1 MSARPIPTRAAAQR
15 RSRQLF
21 RRRRRRRRRRLSFA
35 IGVLL
40 LAALAVAVV
49 VPRLPDVV
57 RELALPLA
65 HEDIIRQQA
74 DAKELDPSLL
84 AAVIY
89 AESRFTDATSKAGAR
104 GLMQITPETAHY
116 IARLSG
122 GTAFEQ
128 GDLSTPQVNIS
139 YGAYYLRYLLR
150 RYDQNTVLALAAYNG
165 GEGNVDRWLAQASGS
180 QRAFGKDQI
189 PFTETREYVDRVL
202 DARLSYR
209 EKYSRELGLE
219 RRPGGGP

>member
-1 MSARPIPTRAAAQR
+1 MSTRPMTARAATQR
-15 RSRQLF
+15 RSRKGI
-21 RRRRRRRRRRLSFA
+21 RRRRRRRVT
-35 IGVLL
+35 IV
-40 LAALAVAVV
+40 LAVALLAGLGAAVI

-74 DAKELDPSLL
+74 GDKGLDPSLL

-89 AESRFTDATSKAGAR
+89 AESRFTDATSEAGAR
-104 GLMQITPETAHY
+104 GLMQITPQTARY

-139 YGAYYLRYLLR
+139 YGAYYLRYLLE
-150 RYDQNTVLALAAYNG
+150 RYGENTILALAAYNG
-165 GEGNVDRWLAQASGS
+165 GEGNVDRWLAQASVEK
-180 QRAFGKDQI
+180 RAFVIDEI
-189 PFTETREYVDRVL
+189 PFAETREYVERVL
-202 DARLSYR
+202 EARTSYR
-209 EKYSRELGLE
+209 EKYPRELGL
-219 RRPGGGP
+219 

>member
-1 MSARPIPTRAAAQR
+1 MSARPITTRAVAQR
-15 RSRQLF
+15 RSRRVV
-21 RRRRRRRRRRLSFA
+21 RRRRRRR
-35 IGVLL
+35 VTLL
-40 LAALAVAVV
+40 LGVALLAGLAAAVV

-74 DAKELDPSLL
+74 GDKGLDPSLL

-89 AESRFTDATSKAGAR
+89 AESRFTDATSHAGAR
-104 GLMQITPETAHY
+104 GLMQITPETARY

-165 GEGNVDRWLAQASGS
+165 GEGNVDRWLAEASS
-180 QRAFGKDQI
+180 SERAFDKEQI

-202 DARLSYR
+202 DARVRYR
-209 EKYSRELGLE
+209 EKYPRELGLPAPPA
-219 RRPGGGP
+219 RSGG

>member
-1 MSARPIPTRAAAQR
+1 MTTRATAQR
-15 RSRQLF
+15 RAHKVF
-21 RRRRRRRRRRLSFA
+21 KRRRRRRRATIGLA
-35 IGVLL
+35 IGL
-40 LAALAVAVV
+40 LAALAAAVI
-49 VPRLPDVV
+49 VPRLPGVV

-74 DAKELDPSLL
+74 GAKELDPSLV

-89 AESRFTDATSKAGAR
+89 AESKFRDATSHAGAR
-104 GLMQITPETAHY
+104 GLMQITPETARY
-116 IARLSG
+116 IANLSG

-128 GDLSTPQVNIS
+128 GDLATPQVNIS

-165 GEGNVDRWLAQASGS
+165 GEGNVDRWLAEASTS
-180 QRAFGKDQI
+180 QRAFGKEQI
-189 PFTETREYVDRVL
+189 PFTETREYVVRVL
-202 DARLSYR
+202 AARVSYR

-219 RRPGGGP
+219 RAAQR

>member
-1 MSARPIPTRAAAQR
+1 MTTPAVTQR
-15 RSRQLF
+15 RSRKLF
-21 RRRRRRRRRRLSFA
+21 RRRRRRRVTLTL
-35 IGVLL
+35 GVAL
-40 LAALAVAVV
+40 LAALAAVVV

-74 DAKELDPSLL
+74 EAKELDASLL

-89 AESRFTDATSKAGAR
+89 AESRFRDATSHAGAR
-104 GLMQITPETAHY
+104 GLMQITPQTARY
-116 IARLSG
+116 IANLSG

-150 RYDQNTVLALAAYNG
+150 RYDRNTVLALAAYNG
-165 GEGNVDRWLAQASGS
+165 GEGNVDRWLAEASTS
-180 QRAFGKDQI
+180 ERAFGKEQI
-189 PFTETREYVDRVL
+189 PFAETREYVDRVL
-202 DARLSYR
+202 DARTSYR
-209 EKYSRELGLE
+209 EKYSRELGL
-219 RRPGGGP
+219 

>member
-1 MSARPIPTRAAAQR
+1 MSARPVTSRASTQR
-15 RSRQLF
+15 RSRKVV
-21 RRRRRRRRRRLSFA
+21 RRRRRRRLTMVL
-35 IGVLL
+35 GVALV
-40 LAALAVAVV
+40 AALAAAVI

-74 DAKELDPSLL
+74 DDKGLDPSLL

-89 AESRFTDATSKAGAR
+89 AESRFRDATSHAGAR
-104 GLMQITPETAHY
+104 GLMQITPATARY

-150 RYDQNTVLALAAYNG
+150 RYEQNTVLALAAYNG
-165 GEGNVDRWLAQASGS
+165 GEGNVERWIDEARTTRRRFTIGE
-180 QRAFGKDQI
+180 I
-189 PFTETREYVDRVL
+189 PFAETRHYVERVL
-202 DARLSYR
+202 DVQGDYR
-209 EKYSRELGLE
+209 KKYRSQLGL
-219 RRPGGGP
+219 

>member
-1 MSARPIPTRAAAQR
+1 MSARPITTRAATQR
-15 RSRQLF
+15 RSRKVF
-21 RRRRRRRRRRLSFA
+21 RRRRRRRATL
-35 IGVLL
+35 VLGAAL
-40 LAALAVAVV
+40 LAALAAAVI

-74 DAKELDPSLL
+74 GAKELDPSLL

-89 AESRFTDATSKAGAR
+89 AESRFTDATSEAGAR
-104 GLMQITPETAHY
+104 GLMQITPETARY

-139 YGAYYLRYLLR
+139 YGAFYLRYLLG
-150 RYDQNTVLALAAYNG
+150 RYEQNTVLALAAYNG
-165 GEGNVDRWLAQASGS
+165 GEGNVDRWLAEARTSE
-180 QRAFGKDQI
+180 RAFGKEQI

-202 DARLSYR
+202 DARRSYR
-209 EKYSRELGLE
+209 EKYSRELGLS
-219 RRPGGGP
+219 RPL

>member
-1 MSARPIPTRAAAQR
+1 MSARPMTTRAATQQR
-15 RSRQLF
+15 RAHKVF
-21 RRRRRRRRRRLSFA
+21 KRRRRRRRATIGLA
-35 IGVLL
+35 IAL
-40 LAALAVAVV
+40 LAALAAAVI

-74 DAKELDPSLL
+74 GAKELDPSLV

-89 AESRFTDATSKAGAR
+89 AESKFRDATSHAGAR
-104 GLMQITPETAHY
+104 GLMQITPETARY
-116 IARLSG
+116 IANLSG

-128 GDLSTPQVNIS
+128 GDLATPQVNIS

-165 GEGNVDRWLAQASGS
+165 GEGNVDRWLAEASTS
-180 QRAFGKDQI
+180 QRAFGKEQI
-189 PFTETREYVDRVL
+189 PFTETREYVVRVL
-202 DARLSYR
+202 AARVSYR

-219 RRPGGGP
+219 RAAQR

>member
-1 MSARPIPTRAAAQR
+1 MSARPITTRAAVDR
-15 RSRQLF
+15 RSRKVF
-21 RRRRRRRRRRLSFA
+21 RRRRRRRRVTMTLA
-35 IGVLL
+35 VALV
-40 LAALAVAVV
+40 AALAAAVI

-74 DAKELDPSLL
+74 GAKELDPSLL

-89 AESRFTDATSKAGAR
+89 AESRFTDATSEAGAR
-104 GLMQITPETAHY
+104 GLMQITPETARY

-139 YGAYYLRYLLR
+139 YGAFYLRYLLR
-150 RYDQNTVLALAAYNG
+150 RYDRNTVLALAAYNG
-165 GEGNVDRWLAQASGS
+165 GEGNVDRWLAEASLS
-180 QRAFGKDQI
+180 ERAFGKEQI
-189 PFTETREYVDRVL
+189 PFSETREYVDRVL
-202 DARLSYR
+202 DARVSYR
-209 EKYSRELGLE
+209 EKYSRELGLSQPAP
-219 RRPGGGP
+219 R